1 MALQSSEIR
10 TLQLEFWDYSNRR
23 LGVLALKVL
32 DKYMGRWNNRMS
44 NLENQTLL
52 ENYYD
57 QFLEDAYPPKIAQ
70 YLAQKKLEDIS
81 SYSDEERYSDG

>member
-1 MALQSSEIR
+1 
-10 TLQLEFWDYSNRR
+10 
-23 LGVLALKVL
+23 
-32 DKYMGRWNNRMS
+32 MS

-57 QFLEDAYPPKIAQ
+57 QFLEDGYPPKIAQ

>member
-1 MALQSSEIR
+1 MNFMRSEIR
-10 TLQLEFWDYSNRR
+10 SLQLEFWDYSNRR

-57 QFLEDAYPPKIAQ
+57 QFLEDGYPPKIAQ